1 MRLSARPEVHERR
14 RANEHPARRRYAR
27 RVILRSRKTSP
38 VFARVEERRRAVA
51 DAVGDPTVTERH
63 GAQNPGVR
71 QRASGRPR
79 PRDESLGARM
89 RERMRPSARSNFW
102 RV

>member
-1 MRLSARPEVHERR
+1 
-14 RANEHPARRRYAR
+14 
-27 RVILRSRKTSP
+27 VILRRRKSSP

-51 DAVGDPTVTERH
+51 DVVGDPAATERH

-71 QRASGRPR
+71 QRRTVDRLRLPATFGDKLRARRVGGSRASR
-79 PRDESLGARM
+79 
-89 RERMRPSARSNFW
+89 W